1 MKFLETDF
9 KNCFLIDIDKEIDHR
24 GFFARVWDKKIFT
37 SHNIN
42 TNLSQCSISAN
53 KKIGTLRGIHYQT
66 YPHEEDK
73 LVRCTRGRIFDV
85 VVDLRPNSK
94 TYKKWMGV
102 ELSEE
107 NYRMIYIPKGIAHGF
122 QTLEDNT
129 EVFYQISDEYMPN
142 YSKGIRWNDPAFH
155 IEWPID
161 SPIMSQR
168 DKEYPNFEKSMEVF

>member
-24 GFFARVWDKKIFT
+24 GFFARVWDKKIFA

-142 YSKGIRWNDPAFH
+142 YSKGIRWNDPTFD

>member
-1 MKFLETDF
+1 MLF
-9 KNCFLIDIDKEIDHR
+9 R
-24 GFFARVWDKKIFT
+24 
-37 SHNIN
+37 S
-42 TNLSQCSISAN
+42 
-53 KKIGTLRGIHYQT
+53 IGTLRGIHYQT

-142 YSKGIRWNDPAFH
+142 YSKGIRWNDPTFD